1 MELSS
6 NWNAL
11 KQKIQKDTNHSN
23 GSLKRKRP
31 GENVPVA
38 HKRVKGAYTKPSTSN
53 NTPGMGQW
61 MSKQS
66 AQAEVPN
73 ETATHLPHGTQN
85 LSKISVASKASQ
97 ESSSATSIS
106 SVAAKKYI
114 ALDCE
119 MVGIG
124 PTPDIDSILA
134 RVSVVNYH
142 GEILYDTYV
151 LPPRGVKVT
160 DYRTPI
166 SGIRPGHLRPQRAQA
181 SDHATT
187 NGITQHIA
195 SDNDTHLLNTY
206 GQPLASLPTVQS
218 HLSTL
223 LTDRILVGH
232 ALKNDFATLQL
243 SHPVQARRDTARYLP
258 FRALVGGRTPALRRL
273 VRTVLG
279 REIQQGEHS
288 SVEDARAAM
297 ELYRRVRGEWESGP
311 GGGRGRKKM
320 EGENGKSGRN
330 GVSKSGRGGEESEED
345 SEENGEEGSEDEEV
359 DGELKARKARRRV
372 RLKKNKRK
380 KRTKRA

>member
-11 KQKIQKDTNHSN
+11 KQKIQKDTTHSN

-31 GENVPVA
+31 GENVPVP
-38 HKRVKGAYTKPSTSN
+38 HRRVKGAYTKPSTSN

-61 MSKQS
+61 VSKQN
-66 AQAEVPN
+66 AQAEVSSG
-73 ETATHLPHGTQN
+73 TATHLPRGTQN
-85 LSKISVASKASQ
+85 LSSTSVASKVSQ
-97 ESSSATSIS
+97 ESTSAASIS

-166 SGIRPGHLRPQRAQA
+166 SGIRPGHLRPQRTQA

-187 NGITQHIA
+187 NGTTQHTA
-195 SDNDTHLLNTY
+195 SDNDPHLLNTY
-206 GQPLASLPTVQS
+206 GQPLASLPAVQS

-232 ALKNDFATLQL
+232 ALKNDFASLQL

-311 GGGRGRKKM
+311 GGGKGRRQK
-320 EGENGKSGRN
+320 ERAHGKN
-330 GVSKSGRGGEESEED
+330 GVGKPGRRA
-345 SEENGEEGSEDEEV
+345 EGSEGDGNGDGDEGSESEAV
-359 DGELKARKARRRV
+359 DGEVEARRARRRV